1 MKADHNKIQLGS
13 DPDPTKNFIIQ
24 TPPVQDGTLEIR
36 RGTLE
41 APGALV
47 ATFNEHGL
55 VDPRMWFDLTGQR
68 QFGVEYVNNTGRE
81 LKFIV
86 LAQAPAGARLALNIK
101 PSNGPLAGSFI
112 RVSTIPLASTAN
124 VSDVVSVPSGD
135 AYQAA
140 LLGGSGSETPIQWHE
155 YRLPEGA

>member
-1 MKADHNKIQLGS
+1 MKIDHNKIQLGS

-36 RGTLE
+36 RGTLD

-55 VDPRMWFDLTGQR
+55 VDPRELVNVTASRSKG
-68 QFGVEYVNNTGRE
+68 GTYTNNTSIP
-81 LKFIV
+81 IV
-86 LAQAPAGARLALNIK
+86 VYVQG
-101 PSNGPLAGSFI
+101 SFTAGSDTEAYMDGR
-112 RVSTIPLASTAN
+112 RVFFLRNNAGGLDPFVMEFTVPPGKTYSVTDKGQTIN
-124 VSDVVSVPSGD
+124 GW
-135 AYQAA
+135 Y
-140 LLGGSGSETPIQWHE
+140 E

>member
-1 MKADHNKIQLGS
+1 MKVDHNKIQLGS

-36 RGTLE
+36 RGTLD

-55 VDPRMWFDLTGQR
+55 VDPRVMVTVTGSR
-68 QFGVEYVNNTGRE
+68 SAGVTYTNNTPMPLVVYITATSTDADGGVETSIGGEPGNTT
-81 LKFIV
+81 V
-86 LAQAPAGARLALNIK
+86 VPSAPWTFA
-101 PSNGPLAGSFI
+101 
-112 RVSTIPLASTAN
+112 VSTT
-124 VSDVVSVPSGD
+124 VPSGVTY
-135 AYQAA
+135 AVNIVRA
-140 LLGGSGSETPIQWHE
+140 TIVQWRE